1 MIPEFYLVTL
11 LVIFGIV
18 IAVQFFIMY
27 VMYVRIR
34 QLLNES
40 SRNASRISI
49 SDSELEDLTR
59 NVEEFKKELH
69 IK

>member
-1 MIPEFYLVTL
+1 MIPEFVLNAL
-11 LVIFGIV
+11 LVIFGVV
-18 IAVQFFIMY
+18 IAVQAFIMY

-40 SRNASRISI
+40 SRMSNRISI
-49 SDSELEDLTR
+49 TDSELEELTR
-59 NVEEFKKELH
+59 NVEEFKRELQ

>member
-59 NVEEFKKELH
+59 NVEEFKRELH